1 MRIIKDVIFKMIIP
15 AAAAA
20 SFLLIALSGCGS
32 DQEESS
38 ADAGT
43 KVNNHVP
50 IVTVDVASV
59 VNERVDT
66 AIETV
71 GSLEPAEDVEVSIDT
86 SGIVKEILFQEGAI
100 VEKDQLLA
108 LLDDEK
114 VRLDHELAE
123 KKVLRLKD
131 TKKKVEAGLRIKT
144 AGLKRIEAEVRQA
157 KALRDNAKSKFDR
170 KKSLFDQ
177 GAATEAIFLD
187 AKTESESAQAALD
200 RAAAALEEAHGAVKE
215 IEAAIKEAEGM
226 VNEAVAGLSITQE
239 RIDDMSIRAPF
250 SGILSERT
258 VGPGD
263 FVDKGESIVS
273 LVAINPLKAVFSV
286 PERYRILLKTD
297 QKVSLKIEAVK
308 DRIFSGKVVFIS
320 PNLDTETRS
329 VRVKAVMENSD
340 GLLKPGFF
348 CHVKIILHTNPEAV
362 VIPEE
367 AVSPRGESFFVYTV
381 ENNKAVLKQIELG
394 LRMTGR
400 VEVKKGLKEGEQVI
414 VAGLQRVTDTGPV
427 RIRKKEKDVLQK
439 ISTDSKE

>member
-157 KALRDNAKSKFDR
+157 KALRDNAKSNFDR

-215 IEAAIKEAEGM
+215 IEAAIKEAEG
-226 VNEAVAGLSITQE
+226 Q
-239 RIDDMSIRAPF
+239 
-250 SGILSERT
+250 
-258 VGPGD
+258 
-263 FVDKGESIVS
+263 
-273 LVAINPLKAVFSV
+273 
-286 PERYRILLKTD
+286 
-297 QKVSLKIEAVK
+297 
-308 DRIFSGKVVFIS
+308 
-320 PNLDTETRS
+320 
-329 VRVKAVMENSD
+329 
-340 GLLKPGFF
+340 
-348 CHVKIILHTNPEAV
+348 
-362 VIPEE
+362 
-367 AVSPRGESFFVYTV
+367 
-381 ENNKAVLKQIELG
+381 
-394 LRMTGR
+394 
-400 VEVKKGLKEGEQVI
+400 
-414 VAGLQRVTDTGPV
+414 
-427 RIRKKEKDVLQK
+427 
-439 ISTDSKE
+439 

>member
-1 MRIIKDVIFKMIIP
+1 
-15 AAAAA
+15 
-20 SFLLIALSGCGS
+20 
-32 DQEESS
+32 
-38 ADAGT
+38 
-43 KVNNHVP
+43 
-50 IVTVDVASV
+50 
-59 VNERVDT
+59 
-66 AIETV
+66 
-71 GSLEPAEDVEVSIDT
+71 
-86 SGIVKEILFQEGAI
+86 
-100 VEKDQLLA
+100 
-108 LLDDEK
+108 
-114 VRLDHELAE
+114 
-123 KKVLRLKD
+123 
-131 TKKKVEAGLRIKT
+131 
-144 AGLKRIEAEVRQA
+144 
-157 KALRDNAKSKFDR
+157 
-170 KKSLFDQ
+170 
-177 GAATEAIFLD
+177 
-187 AKTESESAQAALD
+187 
-200 RAAAALEEAHGAVKE
+200 
-215 IEAAIKEAEGM
+215 
-226 VNEAVAGLSITQE
+226 
-239 RIDDMSIRAPF
+239 MSIRAPF